1 MANFYNSADFGK
13 QLIFNFIKERMEEN
27 KITQYKLAQLTG
39 IPENTLS
46 QNFNKTSKMSLDNFL
61 KILGALELRPFLI
74 PAEIDK
80 TEMQRMFF
88 N

>member
-1 MANFYNSADFGK
+1 MGIFDNSADFDK
-13 QLIFNFIKERMEEN
+13 QMIFNFIKERMKEK

-46 QNFNKTSKMSLDNFL
+46 QNFNNLSKMSLSNFL
-61 KILGALELRPFLI
+61 KILGALEIRPFLI

-80 TEMQRMFF
+80 TEMQRIFF
-88 N
+88 S

>member
-1 MANFYNSADFGK
+1 MAKFDNSADFGK
-13 QLIFNFIKERMEEN
+13 QMIFNFIKERMKEK

-46 QNFNKTSKMSLDNFL
+46 QNFNNLSEMSLSNFL
-61 KILGALELRPFLI
+61 KILGALEIRPFLI

-80 TEMQRMFF
+80 TEMQRIFF
-88 N
+88 S

>member
-1 MANFYNSADFGK
+1 MGIFDNSADFGK
-13 QLIFNFIKERMEEN
+13 QIIFNFIKERMKEK

-46 QNFNKTSKMSLDNFL
+46 QNFNNLSEMSLSNFL
-61 KILGALELRPFLI
+61 KILGALEIRPFLI

-80 TEMQRMFF
+80 TEMQRIFF
-88 N
+88 S